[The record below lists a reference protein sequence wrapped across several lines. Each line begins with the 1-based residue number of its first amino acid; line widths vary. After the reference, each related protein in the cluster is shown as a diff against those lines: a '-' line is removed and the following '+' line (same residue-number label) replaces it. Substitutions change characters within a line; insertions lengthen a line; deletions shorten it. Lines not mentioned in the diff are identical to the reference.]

1 MSTGIEAEL
10 RAALTERAH
19 DVPARV
25 EERLRGI
32 DYRPRSRALDP
43 RVALATGAGL
53 AATGGVVVAIVGLG
67 AGTSPAFA
75 GWTAAPT
82 QPAAEQTAS
91 AWERCTSQLAG
102 TGGAPS
108 GIPATGWQPV
118 LTDTRG
124 PFTAMILHSAGASA
138 TCFNGPSF
146 TTIAANN
153 TQSGGGA
160 SEHAISSGSSSGESA
175 AAGAARSSTSVMR
188 LGGNDAGPIGSA
200 TQSHL
205 VTTSEQ
211 PYTFVQG
218 QVASGVTGV
227 TLVRSAGS
235 DVQAT
240 VADGSF
246 VAWWPGNAG
255 VTSAQIA
262 SSAGVATQQLTF
274 AAPLAPPVGLCKPSS
289 SSTPSCAEEG
299 SGSAGGNAVNPGP
312 EGSRVE
318 K

>member
-1 MSTGIEAEL
+1 MSKGIEAEL

-19 DVPARV
+19 DVPAHV

-53 AATGGVVVAIVGLG
+53 AATGGAVVAIVGLG

-75 GWTAAPT
+75 GWTATPT
-82 QPAAEQTAS
+82 PPAAEQTAS
-91 AWERCTSQLAG
+91 ARERCTSQLAG
-102 TGGAPS
+102 ARGAPS
-108 GIPATGWQPV
+108 SIPATGWQPV

-124 PFTAMILHSAGASA
+124 PFTLMILRSAGASA

-153 TQSGGGA
+153 TQSSGGA
-160 SEHAISSGSSSGESA
+160 SEHVLSGSSTVGSG
-175 AAGAARSSTSVMR
+175 AGSSQSSTSVMG
-188 LGGNDAGPIGSA
+188 LGGNGAGPIGPA

-205 VTTSEQ
+205 LTSGGQ

-218 QVASGVTGV
+218 QVVSGVTGV
-227 TLVRSAGS
+227 TLVRSDRS
-235 DVQAT
+235 NVQAT

-246 VAWWPGNAG
+246 VAWWPGSAG
-255 VTSAQIA
+255 ATSAQIT

-274 AAPLAPPVGLCKPSS
+274 TAPPVGPCKPSS
-289 SSTPSCAEEG
+289 SSTSSCTKED
-299 SGSAGGNAVNPGP
+299 SGSAGGSAVSPGP
-312 EGSRVE
+312 DGSQEE

>member
-1 MSTGIEAEL
+1 MSKGIETEL

-19 DVPARV
+19 DVPAHV

-53 AATGGVVVAIVGLG
+53 AATGGAVVAIVGLG

-75 GWTAAPT
+75 GWTATPT
-82 QPAAEQTAS
+82 PPAAEQTAS
-91 AWERCTSQLAG
+91 ARERCTSQLAG
-102 TGGAPS
+102 ARGAPS
-108 GIPATGWQPV
+108 SIPATGWQPV

-124 PFTAMILHSAGASA
+124 PFTAMILRSAGASA

-153 TQSGGGA
+153 TQSSGGA
-160 SEHAISSGSSSGESA
+160 SEHVLSGSSSVGSGTG
-175 AAGAARSSTSVMR
+175 GAQSSTSVMG
-188 LGGNDAGPIGSA
+188 LGGNGAGPIGPA

-205 VTTSEQ
+205 VTSGGQ

-218 QVASGVTGV
+218 QVVSGVTGV
-227 TLVRSAGS
+227 TLVRSDRS

-246 VAWWPGNAG
+246 VAWWPGSAG
-255 VTSAQIA
+255 ATSAQIA

-274 AAPLAPPVGLCKPSS
+274 TAPPVGPCKPSS
-289 SSTPSCAEEG
+289 SSTSSCTKED
-299 SGSAGGNAVNPGP
+299 SGSAGGSAVSPGP

>member
-1 MSTGIEAEL
+1 MSKGIEAEL
-10 RAALTERAH
+10 RAALAERAH
-19 DVPARV
+19 DVPAHV

-43 RVALATGAGL
+43 RMALATGAGL
-53 AATGGVVVAIVGLG
+53 AATGGAVVAIVGLG

-75 GWTAAPT
+75 GWTATPT
-82 QPAAEQTAS
+82 PPAAEQTAS
-91 AWERCTSQLAG
+91 ARERCTSQLAG
-102 TGGAPS
+102 ARGAPS
-108 GIPATGWQPV
+108 SIPVTGWQPV

-124 PFTAMILHSAGASA
+124 PFTAMILRSAGARA

-160 SEHAISSGSSSGESA
+160 SEHVVGGSSSGGGA
-175 AAGAARSSTSVMR
+175 AAGAAQSSTSVMG
-188 LGGNDAGPIGSA
+188 LGGNRAGPIGPA
-200 TQSHL
+200 TQLHL
-205 VTTSEQ
+205 ATSSGQ

-218 QVASGVTGV
+218 QVVPGVTGV
-227 TLVRSAGS
+227 TLVRSDHS
-235 DVQAT
+235 NVQAT

-246 VAWWPGNAG
+246 VAWWPGSAG
-255 VTSAQIA
+255 ATSAQIA

-274 AAPLAPPVGLCKPSS
+274 TAPPVGPCKPSS
-289 SSTPSCAEEG
+289 SSTSSCTKEE
-299 SGSAGGNAVNPGP
+299 SGSAGGSAVSSGP

>member
-1 MSTGIEAEL
+1 MSKGIEAEL

-19 DVPARV
+19 DVPAHV

-53 AATGGVVVAIVGLG
+53 AATGGAVVAIVGLG

-75 GWTAAPT
+75 GWTATPT
-82 QPAAEQTAS
+82 PPAAEQTAS
-91 AWERCTSQLAG
+91 ARERCTSQLAG
-102 TGGAPS
+102 ARGAPS
-108 GIPATGWQPV
+108 SIPPSSIPATGWQPA

-124 PFTAMILHSAGASA
+124 PFTAMILRSAGTSA

-153 TQSGGGA
+153 TQRDGGA
-160 SEHAISSGSSSGESA
+160 SEHALSGSSTAGSG
-175 AAGAARSSTSVMR
+175 AGSSQSSTSVMG
-188 LGGNDAGPIGSA
+188 LGGNGAGPIGPA

-205 VTTSEQ
+205 LTSSGQ
-211 PYTFVQG
+211 AYTFVQG
-218 QVASGVTGV
+218 QVVSGVTGV
-227 TLVRSAGS
+227 TLVRSDGS
-235 DVQAT
+235 NVQAT

-246 VAWWPGNAG
+246 VAWWPGSAG
-255 VTSAQIA
+255 ATSAQIA

-274 AAPLAPPVGLCKPSS
+274 TAPPVGPCRPSS
-289 SSTPSCAEEG
+289 SSTSSCTEDSGTAR
-299 SGSAGGNAVNPGP
+299 GSAVSPGP